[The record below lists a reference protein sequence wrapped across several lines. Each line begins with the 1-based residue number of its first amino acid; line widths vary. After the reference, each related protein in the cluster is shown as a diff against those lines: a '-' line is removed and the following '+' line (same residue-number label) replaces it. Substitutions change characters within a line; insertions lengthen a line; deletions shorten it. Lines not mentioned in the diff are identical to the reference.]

1 MESDDF
7 QNNPRSS
14 PTEEEKRTKKI
25 IPFKRKEKNAHL
37 ESDRSGGAQI
47 IVFPDRH
54 EKTKAPIKWQ
64 PQKWQPHFESK
75 PAKSGG
81 LLGLI
86 ILVLILALLLAL

>member
-1 MESDDF
+1 MEPNDF

-25 IPFKRKEKNAHL
+25 IPFKKKEKNAHL

-54 EKTKAPIKWQ
+54 EKTKAPIKR
-64 PQKWQPHFESK
+64 QPHFESK